1 MTGHENLLTETPY
14 LIAQS
19 GPLQGERWTL
29 QRDRF
34 LIGRGRECDIVVPD
48 RQISRQH
55 ARISRTADGVQVE
68 DLGSKNG
75 THVNGVRIEAPTALQ
90 DGDVVQVAFTLELVF
105 VAHDATL
112 PLEGPGF
119 GRVGRLRMDAR
130 SHQVWLAGKEISP
143 PLSAPQY
150 RLLEVLYRQPA
161 RVVPREEVVGHV
173 WPEAAGAGV
182 SEQAVDALVR
192 RLRDRLA
199 ELDPQRQYIVTVRG
213 HGFRLD
219 NPGD

>member
-1 MTGHENLLTETPY
+1 MGGNENLQTETPY
-14 LIAQS
+14 FIAQS
-19 GPLQGERWTL
+19 GPLQGERWLL
-29 QRDRF
+29 QGDRL
-34 LIGRGRECDIVVPD
+34 LIGRGEECDVVVPD

-55 ARISRTADGVQVE
+55 ARIFRTPQGVLVE

-75 THVNGVRIEAPTALQ
+75 THLNGVRIEGPTEIQ
-90 DGDVVQVAFTLELVF
+90 DGDVVQVAFSLELVY
-105 VAHDATL
+105 VARDATL

-119 GRVGRLRMDAR
+119 GRQGLLRMDPR
-130 SHQVWLAGKEISP
+130 SHQVWLGGTELAP
-143 PLSAPQY
+143 PLSAQQY

-161 RVVPREEVVGHV
+161 RVVPRDEVVGHV

-199 ELDPQRQYIVTVRG
+199 EVDAERQYIVTVRG

-219 NPGD
+219 NPPG

>member
-1 MTGHENLLTETPY
+1 MPSHETLLTETPY
-14 LIAQS
+14 LIAQT
-19 GPLQGERWTL
+19 GPLQGERWVL
-29 QRDRF
+29 QRERL
-34 LIGRGRECDIVVPD
+34 LIGRGPECDIVVPD

-55 ARISRTADGVQVE
+55 ARISRTPDGVRVE

-75 THVNGVRIEAPTALQ
+75 THVNGVRIEASTTLQ
-90 DGDVVQVAFTLELVF
+90 DGDVVQVAFSLELVF

-130 SHQVWLAGKEISP
+130 SHQVWVGSKEIAP

-150 RLLEVLYRQPA
+150 RLLEALYRQPS
-161 RVVPREEVVGHV
+161 RVVPREEVIGQV
-173 WPEAAGAGV
+173 WPDAAGAGV

-199 ELDPQRQYIVTVRG
+199 ELDADRQYVVTVRG

-219 NPGD
+219 NPAG

>member
-1 MTGHENLLTETPY
+1 MAGDESLLGETPY

-19 GPLQGERWTL
+19 GPLQGERWVL
-29 QRDRF
+29 QRDRL
-34 LIGRGRECDIVVPD
+34 LIGRGAECDIVVPD

-55 ARISRTADGVQVE
+55 ARLNRTADGVQVE

-75 THVNGVRIEAPTALQ
+75 THVNGVRIEAPTTLQ
-90 DGDVVQVAFTLELVF
+90 DGDVVQVAFSLELVF

-112 PLEGPGF
+112 PLEGTAF
-119 GRVGRLRMDAR
+119 GRVGRLRMDPR
-130 SHQVWLAGKEISP
+130 SHQVWLGGVEISP

-150 RLLEVLYRQPA
+150 RLLEVLYRQPS
-161 RVVPREEVVGHV
+161 RVVPREEVIAHV
-173 WPEAAGAGV
+173 WPEAAVAGV

-199 ELDPQRQYIVTVRG
+199 ELDPDGSYVVTVRG
-213 HGFRLD
+213 HGFRLE
-219 NPGD
+219 NPPA

>member
-119 GRVGRLRMDAR
+119 GRVGKK
-130 SHQVWLAGKEISP
+130 V
-143 PLSAPQY
+143 QY
-150 RLLEVLYRQPA
+150 RA
-161 RVVPREEVVGHV
+161 RMPRPTVVARCYS
-173 WPEAAGAGV
+173 A
-182 SEQAVDALVR
+182 
-192 RLRDRLA
+192 
-199 ELDPQRQYIVTVRG
+199 
-213 HGFRLD
+213 
-219 NPGD
+219 

>member
-1 MTGHENLLTETPY
+1 MRPGSRPSSAWEIETAAPRRGTP
-14 LIAQS
+14 
-19 GPLQGERWTL
+19 GPLPPH
-29 QRDRF
+29 RF
-34 LIGRGRECDIVVPD
+34 LMGRGRECDIVAPD

-75 THVNGVRIEAPTALQ
+75 THVNGVRIEGPTALQ

-130 SHQVWLAGKEISP
+130 SHQVWLAGKENSP
-143 PLSAPQY
+143 PLSP
-150 RLLEVLYRQPA
+150 
-161 RVVPREEVVGHV
+161 
-173 WPEAAGAGV
+173 PET
-182 SEQAVDALVR
+182 R
-192 RLRDRLA
+192 T
-199 ELDPQRQYIVTVRG
+199 P
-213 HGFRLD
+213 
-219 NPGD
+219 

>member
-55 ARISRTADGVQVE
+55 ARISRTAEG
-68 DLGSKNG
+68 
-75 THVNGVRIEAPTALQ
+75 
-90 DGDVVQVAFTLELVF
+90 VQVAFTLELVF

-219 NPGD
+219 NPR

>member
-1 MTGHENLLTETPY
+1 MTDHEDLPTETPY

-19 GPLQGERWTL
+19 GPLQGERWLL

-34 LIGRGRECDIVVPD
+34 LIGRGEECDIVVPD

-55 ARISRTADGVQVE
+55 ARLSRTPQGVLVE

-75 THVNGVRIEAPTALQ
+75 TYVNGVRAEGPTALQ

-112 PLEGPGF
+112 PLQGPGF

-130 SHQVWLAGKEISP
+130 SHQVWLAGREVSP

-150 RLLEVLYRQPA
+150 RLLEVLYRQPS
-161 RVVPREEVVGHV
+161 RVVPREEVIGHV
-173 WPEAAGAGV
+173 WPDAAGAGV

-199 ELDPQRQYIVTVRG
+199 ELDAGQMYVVTVRG

-219 NPGD
+219 NPDE